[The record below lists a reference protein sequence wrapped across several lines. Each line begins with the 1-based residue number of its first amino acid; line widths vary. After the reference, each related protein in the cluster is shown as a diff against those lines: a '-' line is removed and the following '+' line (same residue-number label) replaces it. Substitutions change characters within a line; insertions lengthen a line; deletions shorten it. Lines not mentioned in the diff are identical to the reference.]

1 MVNKILKAG
10 LFAAASMVALSVTAS
25 PPASAAGKKLFG
37 VSWMHFNEERWSKY
51 DKACMLDEL
60 KKHPDWDYIGTD
72 AQASAEKQTAD
83 VQTLIARG
91 VSALAIVPYSSS
103 SIKSAAAEAVANGI
117 PTIGYDIQV
126 EVPGVFYLSFDNAE
140 VGRIEARGVL
150 AVKPEGRY
158 VYIKGSPTMEI
169 SEFLHKGQVEVLK
182 PAVDA
187 GKIKIVGEQYSEGWK
202 PEAAQTTM
210 EQILTAND
218 NKVDAVVASNDGTAG
233 GVVAAL
239 TEQGLV
245 GKVPVSGQDGDIAAL
260 NRIAKGFQTV
270 SAWKDSCNLGRT
282 AVQVAVALATGTAGD
297 KIPGAK
303 KFCQGAAHICQ
314 DSIELTPVTITRDN
328 LDVMTKNGWITK
340 QQLCAGVDAVP
351 ETIHGKNPPPAC
363 K

>member
-1 MVNKILKAG
+1 MFKATAGAG
-10 LFAAASMVALSVTAS
+10 LFAATIAAITIGV
-25 PPASAAGKKLFG
+25 PQPAAAAGKKLFG
-37 VSWMHFNEERWSKY
+37 VSGMHFNEERWSKY

-60 KKHPDWDYIGTD
+60 KKYPDWDYIETD

-83 VQTLIARG
+83 VQTLVARG
-91 VSALAIVPYSSS
+91 VNALAIVPYSSS
-103 SIKSAAAEAVANGI
+103 SIKTAAAEAVANGI

-169 SEFLHKGQVEVLK
+169 TEFLHRGQVEVLK
-182 PAVDA
+182 PSVDA
-187 GKIKIVGEQYSEGWK
+187 GKIKIVGEQYSDGWK
-202 PEAAQTTM
+202 PEAAQTAM
-210 EQILTAND
+210 EQILTATD

-270 SAWKDSCNLGRT
+270 SAWKNSCDLGRA
-282 AVQVAVALATGTAGD
+282 AVKIGIALATGTPGD
-297 KIPGAK
+297 KIPGSK
-303 KFCQGAAHICQ
+303 KFCQGAAKICQ
-314 DSIELTPVTITRDN
+314 DSIELSPVAITRDN
-328 LDVMTKNGWITK
+328 LDVMVKNGWITK

-351 ETIHGKNPPPAC
+351 ETVHGKNPPPAC
-363 K
+363 Q

>member
-1 MVNKILKAG
+1 MRQAVAG
-10 LFAAASMVALSVTAS
+10 TGLLVAVAAMLGLIAPTH
-25 PPASAAGKKLFG
+25 AADKKLFG

-60 KKHPDWDYIGTD
+60 KKYPDWSYIETD

-83 VQTLIARG
+83 VQNLVARG
-91 VSALAIVPYSSS
+91 VNALAIVPYSSS
-103 SIKSAAAEAVANGI
+103 SIKTAAAEAVANGI

-126 EVPGVFYLSFDNAE
+126 EMPGVFYLSFDNAE

-169 SEFLHKGQVEVLK
+169 TEFLHRGQVEVLK
-182 PAVDA
+182 HSIDA

-202 PEAAQTTM
+202 PEAAQTAM
-210 EQILTAND
+210 EQILTATD

-270 SAWKDSCNLGRT
+270 SAWKNSCDLGRM
-282 AVQVAVALATGTAGD
+282 AVKVAVALATGTPGD
-297 KIPGAK
+297 KIPGSK
-303 KFCQGAAHICQ
+303 KFCQGAAHVCQ
-314 DSIELTPVTITRDN
+314 DSIELTPIAITRDN
-328 LDVMTKNGWITK
+328 LDMMVKAGWITK
-340 QQLCAGVDAVP
+340 QQLCAGVEAVP
-351 ETIHGKNPPPAC
+351 ETVHGKNPPPAC